1 MTDLNEILITSE
13 ASGSLWTCCAWDPKA
28 GTNLMTYKGGGA
40 ANPHALSFIKN
51 EFIITGDSSKP
62 LLHIW
67 PVNSQEQIQGTRLV
81 TTAKVS
87 SLAISPDGNYCVAS
101 SGEYIYIWQIC
112 SGRLLATLS
121 LHYQNVTSLKFIDDG
136 SHFVSAGIDGKVLV
150 WNLGLSIT
158 QSNHHQV
165 APLYT
170 FSDHALPVTDVHIGK
185 GALRAYLVSV
195 SLDRTCR
202 IYDLSSGT
210 QLLNLVFQESLSS
223 VTMDHLDTKVYCGST
238 EGNIFEFN
246 LQAPPRMREYHLNA
260 DDSKKK
266 FSGHKGHVTCLSI
279 SLDGMSLVSG
289 GVDENVILWHIPSK
303 QVIQTL
309 SHKGSITNAFFTL
322 APKCMFE
329 PETPLHLIVNNFK
342 RMTDKSEDTNQVVE
356 IMVDQCDT
364 TGNDVTDREYVC
376 QIQPQG
382 ISEGVS
388 ETLSE
393 LEQLREENRILKRK
407 NKQLYEYGV
416 KKILNF
422 K

>member
-1 MTDLNEILITSE
+1 MTDLNEILITSD
-13 ASGSLWTCCAWDPKA
+13 ASGSLWTCCAWDSKA

-51 EFIITGDSSKP
+51 EFIIAGDTSKP

-81 TTAKVS
+81 TPGKIS

-101 SGEYIYIWQIC
+101 SAEIIYIWQIC
-112 SGRLLATLS
+112 SGRLLAALS

-150 WNLGLSIT
+150 WNLGMSIA
-158 QSNHHQV
+158 QNSHHQV

-170 FSDHALPVTDVHIGK
+170 FSDHALPVTDLHIGK
-185 GALRAYLVSV
+185 GALRAYLLSV

-246 LQAPPRMREYHLNA
+246 LQAPPRMREYHLTA

-279 SLDGMSLVSG
+279 SLDGVSMVSG

-329 PETPLHLIVNNFK
+329 PETTLHLIVNNFK
-342 RMTDKSEDTNQVVE
+342 RMTDKNEDNQVVE
-356 IMVDQCDT
+356 IMVDQYDS
-364 TGNDVTDREYVC
+364 TGDDVSDKEYVW
-376 QIQPQG
+376 QVQQNG
-382 ISEGVS
+382 VSDVS
-388 ETLSE
+388 ETLVE